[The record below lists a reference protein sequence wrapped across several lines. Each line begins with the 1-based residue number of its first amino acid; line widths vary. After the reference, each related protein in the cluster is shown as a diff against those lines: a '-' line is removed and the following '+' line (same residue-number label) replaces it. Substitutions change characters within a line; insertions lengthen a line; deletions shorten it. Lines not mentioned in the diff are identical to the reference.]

1 MSNPINLTTI
11 TERSTLAQINN
22 NFRKLQAELSGFRQN
37 VEPRLRASE
46 EFQDY
51 FNRYI
56 GGGRPVSRQQAME
69 YTDEQIAAK
78 EAEILEEL
86 DSRIGDVN
94 AKIDNLEQLGED
106 LIEQIST
113 SITELENELTETKE
127 ALSKKADLLWT
138 EAQLALKAD
147 RELLDTMVTDL
158 EESIATKA
166 DAEWVEG
173 RLQTK
178 ADVENTY
185 TKQEVDNALN
195 SKVSV
200 TTYTVDK
207 EGFIQQFEDHE
218 SRITQTE
225 EAISQTVS
233 KTEFEEVQNELGD
246 VVTRLSNAE
255 TAIIQNAEQIELRA
269 TKDEVDGLENRLGL
283 AETAI
288 MQNSQE
294 IQLRATKAELDEI
307 EDRVSSAET
316 MITQNA
322 EQIQLRATKSEL
334 EELAT
339 DVAGLETRLSNAE
352 TSITQNAEEIELRA
366 TKTEVQQ
373 LENEL
378 NAISTRMSDA
388 ETAIIQNAEE
398 INLRATKEEVQLIE
412 DEVSS
417 ISQNVA
423 NLTVAY
429 DNISSEVSRVEQ
441 DLDGKIQANTSLIQQ
456 TAQGINARIDDFRYE
471 YDQDK
476 TDILSSVEQN
486 RSEINALSDQ
496 IQLRVTR
503 EEFESLQI
511 GGTNLIKNS
520 NDFITGWTAYQGAN
534 VQVTKNVAVQDW
546 RATDASR
553 ITINGGTHQI
563 KYFKTI
569 LAPSLNGQTYTLS
582 VWVKNLTDKSF
593 IISSNIGIGMK
604 VIDPN
609 WSGRIVIT
617 VQGNGT
623 SYLQLSIRTL
633 NVNDSL
639 DFILWRDKAEIGQKA
654 TDWTPAPEDVDE
666 RIDGA
671 INRISQAEATL
682 NIHAD
687 QIEAKAEKSEV
698 YTRSE
703 VDSALGEKV
712 DTTVF
717 TEQIGTLTTSINSVS
732 ARVSNTEAE
741 INSITGEI
749 EDVLNQVS
757 SLEVTTNGIVQ
768 SVSSIEGELS
778 DIGNRLTQ
786 TESSIT
792 TLSNEIELKASK
804 TEVDTIQSTLD
815 DAVAV
820 LNVLPGMIA
829 AKVDRNGV
837 ISAINLSPESAK
849 IRADIIEFDGHVF
862 GQNATFTGT
871 VEGASI
877 IGSTVI
883 SNSDN
888 NGTFV
893 ISGGSAI
900 SEIESPAGPI
910 WRAEISKGSMTLS
923 EHPFP
928 DDPPTFSS
936 TITPFGVTT
945 RNAHIENLFVYSFFE
960 PLWTGQAYPLNTQTI
975 RPSKRLSDCATGWI
989 LRFQRYIVGTGTQ
1002 ENNFHYVHI
1011 PKIHEHLKNGAGIR
1025 ITLGEGTDQTITK
1038 YIYVYDDRIVGHAS
1052 NDQNR
1057 AQNRALTGVFE
1068 Y

>member
-37 VEPRLRASE
+37 VEPRLRANE

-51 FNRYI
+51 FNRYL

-94 AKIDNLEQLGED
+94 AKIDNLEQLGEG

-113 SITELENELTETKE
+113 SIIELENELTETKE
-127 ALSKKADLLWT
+127 VLSEKADLLWT

-207 EGFIQQFEDHE
+207 EGFIQQFENHE

-283 AETAI
+283 AETVI

-294 IQLRATKAELDEI
+294 IQLRATKAELGEI
-307 EDRVSSAET
+307 EDRISSAET

-366 TKTEVQQ
+366 TKTEVKQ

-378 NAISTRMSDA
+378 NVISTRVSNA
-388 ETAIIQNAEE
+388 ETAIIQNSEE
-398 INLRATKEEVQLIE
+398 INLRATKEEIQLIE

-423 NLTVAY
+423 NLTVAF
-429 DNISSEVSRVEQ
+429 DNITSEVSRVEQ

-476 TDILSSVEQN
+476 TDILSSIEQN

-503 EEFESLQI
+503 EEF
-511 GGTNLIKNS
+511 
-520 NDFITGWTAYQGAN
+520 
-534 VQVTKNVAVQDW
+534 
-546 RATDASR
+546 
-553 ITINGGTHQI
+553 
-563 KYFKTI
+563 
-569 LAPSLNGQTYTLS
+569 
-582 VWVKNLTDKSF
+582 
-593 IISSNIGIGMK
+593 
-604 VIDPN
+604 
-609 WSGRIVIT
+609 
-617 VQGNGT
+617 
-623 SYLQLSIRTL
+623 
-633 NVNDSL
+633 
-639 DFILWRDKAEIGQKA
+639 
-654 TDWTPAPEDVDE
+654 
-666 RIDGA
+666 DGA
-671 INRISQAEATL
+671 IDRISQAEATL
-682 NIHAD
+682 NIYAD

-698 YTRSE
+698 YTRFE
-703 VDSALGEKV
+703 VDSALSEKV
-712 DTTVF
+712 DTTIF

-732 ARVSNTEAE
+732 ARVSNTETA

-778 DIGNRLTQ
+778 SVGNRLSQAET
-786 TESSIT
+786 SIT
-792 TLSNEIELKASK
+792 SLADEIELKASQ

-815 DAVAV
+815 AAVAT
-820 LNVLPGMIA
+820 LNVLPGMIS

-849 IRADIIEFDGHVF
+849 IRADIIEFEGHVF
-862 GQNATFTGT
+862 GQDATFTGT
-871 VEGASI
+871 VEGATI
-877 IGSTVI
+877 IGSTFIAEDEFGNTTYVGPYGI
-883 SNSDN
+883 ELSDN
-888 NGTFV
+888 DPYMITTTRLSPNGLEFQ
-893 ISGGSAI
+893 SGPHYSFLSIVEA
-900 SEIESPAGPI
+900 AGPTLRLEQADFIIDNYLGVSDLGTDRLSVGSFSNVI
-910 WRAEISKGSMTLS
+910 WQ
-923 EHPFP
+923 
-928 DDPPTFSS
+928 
-936 TITPFGVTT
+936 
-945 RNAHIENLFVYSFFE
+945 
-960 PLWTGQAYPLNTQTI
+960 GQAYPLDTQTI
-975 RPSKRLSDCATGWI
+975 RPSKRLSDCTTGWI
-989 LRFQRYIVGTGTQ
+989 LRFQRYIVGTGIQ

-1011 PKIHEHLKNGAGIR
+1011 PKTHALFKEGAGIR
-1025 ITLGEGTDQTITK
+1025 ITLGESTDQTITK

-1052 NDQNR
+1052 NNQNR
-1057 AQNRALTGVFE
+1057 SQNRALTGVFE